1 MQLKGTVG
9 NKGYAKGVA
18 KVIKQEADLEK
29 VAQGDILVLEQG
41 NAAIIKVVSKISGII
56 TDHGGLTSHAAL
68 LAREHN
74 LPCVIGAQTA
84 TRGIKDGQLVELN
97 AETGIINF

>member
-9 NKGYAKGVA
+9 NEGRAKGLA
-18 KVIKQEADLEK
+18 KIVGQEADLDR
-29 VAQGDILVLEQG
+29 VVSGDILVLEQG
-41 NAAIIKVVSKISGII
+41 NAAIIKVAGKISGII

-68 LAREHN
+68 ISREHN
-74 LPCVIGAQTA
+74 IPCIVGTQTA
-84 TRGIKDGQLVELN
+84 TRDIKDGQLVELN